1 MTRFGL
7 VWQGKKTYLSKK
19 TMGNETN
26 LENWAARERLIW
38 VERHLWWQGWVGRN
52 TLREIFG
59 ISPAQASS
67 DLQKYSELNVG
78 AMTYHTSRR
87 RYESGARM
95 RCVLHEPSLEEGL
108 AFLEEAAGVSG
119 SWTFGQRLAGGQEEK
134 QARVTQV
141 GLPRRGAKVEVERC
155 LLLAALKGSEVTV
168 QYHSLSEGEVEPRV
182 IVPRAF
188 GSDGRRWHVR
198 AFDVQ
203 HEEWRDF
210 VFGRFKKVS
219 WPEGGEDL
227 EGLPEDEDWV
237 SFETVRLQVNPEL
250 SEKAQEAIRM
260 DYEMSSDTME
270 LRVRRS
276 MKTYLLAELFLEE
289 GKERTLPRH
298 FVML

>member
-1 MTRFGL
+1 M
-7 VWQGKKTYLSKK
+7 
-19 TMGNETN
+19 
-26 LENWAARERLIW
+26 
-38 VERHLWWQGWVGRN
+38 
-52 TLREIFG
+52 
-59 ISPAQASS
+59 
-67 DLQKYSELNVG
+67 
-78 AMTYHTSRR
+78 
-87 RYESGARM
+87 
-95 RCVLHEPSLEEGL
+95 
-108 AFLEEAAGVSG
+108 
-119 SWTFGQRLAGGQEEK
+119 
-134 QARVTQV
+134 
-141 GLPRRGAKVEVERC
+141 
-155 LLLAALKGSEVTV
+155 
-168 QYHSLSEGEVEPRV
+168 